1 MESIFSFIVDH
12 ASSAHYFVFLCF
24 MLAGINFPI
33 SEDLLIIFSA
43 VLASTVVPEN
53 WLKLFLAVFLGAFLS
68 DWIPYW
74 VGRKWG
80 IHICKWKWFCRL
92 VESKKFRVV
101 QKNYL
106 RFGSLT
112 LFLGRFIPF
121 GIRNCLFAVAGISRM
136 PFGKFLLVDGCACF
150 ISNTTLFFLSYFC
163 GKNFEILKNQLRWVN
178 LGFFFFFLVALIA
191 FFCYKKILRSTHT
204 NKE

>member
-1 MESIFSFIVDH
+1 MENILSFIVDH
-12 ASSAHYFVFLCF
+12 ASSAHYLVFLLF

-74 VGRKWG
+74 IGRKWG
-80 IHICKWKWFCRL
+80 VHIWKLKWFSRL
-92 VESKKFRVV
+92 VKPEKFLKVKES
-101 QKNYL
+101 YL

-121 GIRNCLFAVAGISRM
+121 GVRNCLFAVAGMSKM
-136 PFGKFLLVDGCACF
+136 SFVKFLVVDGLACF
-150 ISNTTLFFLSYFC
+150 ASNTTLFFLSYFC
-163 GKNFEILKNQLRWVN
+163 GKNYEVLLDQLRWVN
-178 LGFFFFFLVALIA
+178 LGIFLLFLVALIT
-191 FFCYKKILRSTHT
+191 FFCYKKLLRITPT
-204 NKE
+204 K